1 MKSLSIFFRS
11 EYGLGEIEYELFQ
24 SKDITRFES
33 IVLRNSGNDFTSQGN
48 SMFRDGLMSTL
59 VNDTEIDNN
68 AFQPSVV
75 YLNGEYWGIHN
86 IREKLNE
93 HYVESNSSAD
103 SDNIDLIGNGGGL
116 NHFAAVHG
124 SAEEYNSLL
133 NYATSK
139 PLVFTQFYEEIE
151 NMIDIDNYI
160 DYHLAQIYYAN
171 TDWPGNNIK
180 IWRSRNQ
187 DGKWRWIL
195 YDTDF
200 GFGIWDPNAYTFNTL
215 QFALKDNWVSDYI
228 AIFNNEKSTQII
240 ESVSES
246 IVIEISINEGI
257 ENVFS
262 KFPEIETLHRKNLQR
277 HIVSLQKRVLNQLQ
291 LTSFDRYK
299 IFLNQYPEIEKYAL
313 NYHIA
318 SYLGITPQ
326 SLSRLRSK
334 NIN

>member
-1 MKSLSIFFRS
+1 MERLFNYISKRATLSNQLK
-11 EYGLGEIEYELFQ
+11 EYIN
-24 SKDITRFES
+24 S
-33 IVLRNSGNDFTSQGN
+33 IAKVK
-48 SMFRDGLMSTL
+48 
-59 VNDTEIDNN
+59 
-68 AFQPSVV
+68 
-75 YLNGEYWGIHN
+75 
-86 IREKLNE
+86 KLNK
-93 HYVESNSSAD
+93 AFT
-103 SDNIDLIGNGGGL
+103 LIYQDQTVDKTFFVVDGCL
-116 NHFAAVHG
+116 RAYAFA
-124 SAEEYNSLL
+124 
-133 NYATSK
+133 K
-139 PLVFTQFYEEIE
+139 
-151 NMIDIDNYI
+151 
-160 DYHLAQIYYAN
+160 
-171 TDWPGNNIK
+171 
-180 IWRSRNQ
+180 
-187 DGKWRWIL
+187 DGKEH
-195 YDTDF
+195 
-200 GFGIWDPNAYTFNTL
+200 TL

-246 IVIEISINEGI
+246 IVIELSINEGI

-262 KFPEIETLHRKNLQR
+262 KFPEIETLHRKYLQR